1 MRRRAALF
9 LLLALLQ
16 GPPIWAGGLEDLK
29 GLDWTQM
36 SLGQKQDFVYRGIGA
51 LERQGV
57 SLLKSPSYYIEA
69 LDKVLTIDPDLK
81 KEYLDNLFVFCVHE
95 SEPHTRKALNEI
107 RGAQSKGA

>member
-1 MRRRAALF
+1 MLFAAGF
-9 LLLALLQ
+9 
-16 GPPIWAGGLEDLK
+16 EDLK
-29 GLDWTQM
+29 GGDWGRMDLQ
-36 SLGQKQDFVYRGIGA
+36 QKREFVYTGIGA

-69 LDKVLTIDPDLK
+69 LDKVLTIDPDLE